1 MLSLYSIKTLNK
13 ISHKG
18 LDLFENDKYTV
29 LDDIDNPDAILLR
42 SYNMHDMEL
51 PSSLMAI
58 ARAGAGVNNI
68 PIEKCSDKG
77 IVVFN
82 TPGANANAVKELT
95 IAALM
100 LSNRKVVDGIA
111 WAKTLKGEG
120 DAIPKL
126 VEKGKSN
133 FAGPE
138 LRGKK
143 LGVVGLGAIGVM
155 VANAAKGLGMKVE
168 GFDPYISVDSAWG
181 LSRSVKRAANLDTLL
196 STCDYI
202 TLHLPLL
209 ENTKNM
215 INKEKFS
222 VMKKGA
228 RLLNMSRGGLV
239 NNIDLKEAV
248 EKGIVSVYVTDFPNE
263 DLLNTEKVIAIPHLG
278 ASTPESEENCAV
290 MATEQLKDYLEHGNI
305 TNSVNYPQCEM
316 SRSSDYRI
324 TLANKNIPNMVGQIS
339 TMLAEENI
347 NILNMLNKSRGDYA
361 YTMIDVDVKVE
372 DRIVDKLNN
381 IKGVLS
387 VRKI

>member
-1 MLSLYSIKTLNK
+1 MLSLYNIKTLNK

-18 LDLFENDKYTV
+18 LDLFEDGKYTL
-29 LDDIDNPDAILLR
+29 LDSVDNPDAILLR

-51 PSSLMAI
+51 PSNLMAI

-143 LGVVGLGAIGVM
+143 LGVIGLGAIGVM

-181 LSRSVKRAANLDTLL
+181 LSRSVRRAANLETLL
-196 STCDYI
+196 SACDYI

-215 INKEKFS
+215 INKDNFS
-222 VMKKGA
+222 LMKKGV

-239 NNIDLKEAV
+239 NNADLRDAV

-263 DLLNTEKVIAIPHLG
+263 ELLNTDKVIAIPHLG
-278 ASTPESEENCAV
+278 ASTPESEENCAI
-290 MATEQLKDYLEHGNI
+290 MATEQLKDYLENGNI
-305 TNSVNYPQCEM
+305 MNSVNYPQCKM

-347 NILNMLNKSRGDYA
+347 NILNMLNKSRGGYA
-361 YTMIDVDVKVE
+361 YTVIDVDVEVE
-372 DRIVDKLNN
+372 DKIIDKLSN
-381 IKGVLS
+381 IEGVLCA
-387 VRKI
+387 RKI